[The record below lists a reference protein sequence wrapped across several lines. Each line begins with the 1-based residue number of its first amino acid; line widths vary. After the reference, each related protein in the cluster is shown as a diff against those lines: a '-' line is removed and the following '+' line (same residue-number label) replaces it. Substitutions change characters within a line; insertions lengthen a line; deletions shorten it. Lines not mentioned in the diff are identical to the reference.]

1 VGSVEGQK
9 AEPWYTR
16 QLTQDELKRFIAD
29 AKAGKD
35 DSKAWIGSVEP
46 GTAQKI
52 NDLLGVQVSKIML
65 EGGSVRHSHKKAHHN
80 LEEDDLLYA
89 VDVINNAISIEI
101 SPQRH
106 RDSDVLIFRGDI
118 NGEIYFL
125 EAVRPK
131 HEGWLSLVTC
141 YRPRKAGQ
149 GSNAAKTAPRS

>member
-1 VGSVEGQK
+1 VEGQK
-9 AEPWYTR
+9 TELWYTH

-29 AKAGKD
+29 ARAGKD
-35 DSKAWIGSVEP
+35 DSKAWIGNIDP
-46 GTAQKI
+46 GTAKKI
-52 NDLLGVQVSKIML
+52 EALIKVQVSKIML

-101 SPQRH
+101 SPQKH
-106 RDSDVLIFRGDI
+106 RDSDVLTFRGDI

-149 GSNAAKTAPRS
+149 GSNAAETAPRS